1 MKTYDNLGGNSGVV
15 AYDYDSHMIKVQFDD
30 GWIYEYEA
38 SKIGAADFQK
48 MISLAESGHGL
59 NSYINRYIRKRFSNK
74 YKAQV

>member
-15 AYDYDSHMIKVQFDD
+15 AYDYDSEVIKVQFDD

-38 SKIGAADFQK
+38 STIGAADFQQ
-48 MISLAESGHGL
+48 MISLADSGRGL

-74 YKAQV
+74 YRA